1 MQEDLMDW
9 DDVRSRLRG
18 PGALISTIFHDD
30 YTLDLPALEANVRH
44 IVDLGIGKESGYLIA
59 PCGDGEYVTLSPEEH
74 RLVVETA
81 VRASGGTVPV
91 VAGVQSTDYRL
102 AASLAQ
108 GARDAGAIA
117 VMLAPP
123 MYYPLHED
131 AIIDFYRRFSES
143 VDIGIMMYEQA
154 WRGPFVNAKIT
165 PDALG
170 RLLEIPATVAMKHSG
185 LFNLID
191 EFTILDRYHDRIAYM
206 DTSAC
211 YAMTTAH
218 MHGAAGWVSELA
230 TWWPEF
236 ELRYWER
243 LEAGDYREAQLEHAR
258 LNPILE
264 FTMAHPPQSGAISQN
279 SILKAALDYVGL
291 NGGVLRPPFRALD
304 ETERALL
311 YEVLDSLSIPSTAE
325 QVIRSQSPAS

>member
-44 IVDLGIGKESGYLIA
+44 IVDMGIGKETGYLIA

-165 PDALG
+165 PDAVG
-170 RLLEIPATVAMKHSG
+170 RLLEIPAVVAMKHSG
-185 LFNLID
+185 LFNLVD
-191 EFTILDRYHDRIAYM
+191 EYTILDRYHERLNYM

-218 MHGAAGWVSELA
+218 MHGAVGWVSELA
-230 TWWPEF
+230 TWWPAF
-236 ELRYWER
+236 ELRYWDQ
-243 LEAGDYREAQLEHAR
+243 LEAGAYRDAELEHAR
-258 LNPILE
+258 LNPLLE
-264 FTMAHPPQSGAISQN
+264 FTFANPPQSGPISQN

-291 NGGVLRPPFRALD
+291 AGGELRPPFRALVGS
-304 ETERALL
+304 ERTRL
-311 YEVLDSLSIPSTAE
+311 YEVLDSLDIPSAAA
-325 QVIRSQSPAS
+325 QRG